1 MRKYA
6 SVFALYTRST
16 VFYTLGVTLLSC
28 AAQFLLLWLH
38 MRSAAPAVPESAVP
52 GSGAGIALLISF
64 LLLTAVLCL
73 PGATPGTANT
83 LKRLQIGER
92 GTFMMHAGV
101 CAVAYLFFWAA
112 QIAVYTGFCLY
123 FIKTRP
129 SLAGE
134 QALFL
139 ASFRSNLFHSLLPLR
154 DTALWVRNALFIV
167 TLSLVCAET
176 PWLARRRMYSFTGV
190 PAAALVCVF
199 FVRGLDDRMKLAPA
213 VMLLIAVCGK
223 LIYDFYMS
231 GGDDA

>member
-1 MRKYA
+1 MKRYA

-16 VFYTLGVTLLSC
+16 VFFTLGVTLLGG

-38 MRSAAPAVPESAVP
+38 MRSAAPALPESAVP
-52 GSGAGIALLISF
+52 GSGAGIALLIAF
-64 LLLTAVLCL
+64 LLLTAALCL
-73 PGATPGTANT
+73 PGGPPGAANT
-83 LKRLQIGER
+83 IKRLQIGER
-92 GTFMMHAGV
+92 DVFMMHAGV

-112 QIAVYTGFCLY
+112 QIAVYAGFCLY
-123 FIKTRP
+123 FIKARP

-139 ASFRSNLFHSLLPLR
+139 ASFRSSLFHSLLPLR

-167 TLSLVCAET
+167 SLSLVCAET
-176 PWLARRRMYSFTGV
+176 PWLARRRMYSFTGA

-223 LIYDFYMS
+223 LFYDFYMA

>member
-1 MRKYA
+1 M
-6 SVFALYTRST
+6 
-16 VFYTLGVTLLSC
+16 TLLGG

-38 MRSAAPAVPESAVP
+38 MRSAAPALPELCIP

-64 LLLTAVLCL
+64 LLLTAALCL
-73 PGATPGTANT
+73 PGGTPGTANT
-83 LKRLQIGER
+83 IKRLQIGER
-92 GTFMMHAGV
+92 GVFMMHAGV

-123 FIKTRP
+123 FIKARP

-167 TLSLVCAET
+167 SLSLVCAET

-213 VMLLIAVCGK
+213 LILLIAVCGK
-223 LIYDFYMS
+223 LFYDFYMA

>member
-1 MRKYA
+1 MKRYA
-6 SVFALYTRST
+6 SVFALYTRCT
-16 VFYTLGVTLLSC
+16 VFFTLGVTLLGG

-38 MRSAAPAVPESAVP
+38 MRSAAPALPELCIP

-64 LLLTAVLCL
+64 LLLTAALCL

-112 QIAVYTGFCLY
+112 QIAVYAGFCLY
-123 FIKTRP
+123 YIKARP

-139 ASFRSNLFHSLLPLR
+139 ASFRSSLFHSLLPLR

-167 TLSLVCAET
+167 SLNLVCAET

-223 LIYDFYMS
+223 LFYDFYMA